1 MSKSP
6 QWLVRA
12 SICSIAI
19 LCSPAFA
26 KPAATVTA
34 VTYIDAIPDQFVA
47 GNEEKAQVL
56 LRAMDSDTQ
65 KDPGLISFTVLQE
78 IERPNHFTLLE
89 VWKDEKALNAHE
101 QAAHTRQFRND
112 LQPLI
117 GSPYD
122 TLVTK
127 AMN

>member
-1 MSKSP
+1 MSKRP

-26 KPAATVTA
+26 KPAAPVTA

-47 GNEEKAQVL
+47 GNEEKAQGL
-56 LRAMDSDTQ
+56 LKTMNSDTQ
-65 KDPGLISFTVLQE
+65 KEPGLLSFTVLQE
-78 IERPNHFTLLE
+78 IDRPNHFTLLE
-89 VWKDEKALNAHE
+89 VWKNETAFNAHE

-127 AMN
+127 TMN